1 MTSVD
6 QFSELLCCDTVAQ
19 WRDKLFSIGSEM
31 GYEKTLVAIFP
42 DRDTPVR
49 IEYAFLHHSYPAAWL
64 NKYDSQKLYLVDPTV
79 THCATKSTPLVWSP
93 EIFSERR
100 QRNLYEEANSY
111 GLRSGVTL
119 PIHGANGEFGIVC
132 FVSDRKPEKQFDRHV
147 RANLAALCCLRDFV
161 LESAGGF
168 MKPGSS
174 QKADDLRISSRELE
188 CLKWA
193 AEGKSSWEIGRILSC
208 AEATVNFHFTNIRRK
223 LNSKSRQ
230 QAVVKAIK
238 LGLIYP
244 S

>member
-19 WRDKLFSIGSEM
+19 WRDKLFSIGLEL

-42 DRDTPVR
+42 DRDTPVTAKH
-49 IEYAFLHHSYPAAWL
+49 AFLHHSYSPAWL
-64 NKYDSQKLYLVDPTV
+64 TRYDHEEMHRVDPTFG
-79 THCATKSTPLVWSP
+79 HCATKSTPLIWSP
-93 EIFSERR
+93 RIFSEPK
-100 QRNLYEEANSY
+100 QRNLYEEATGY

-132 FVSDRKPEKQFDRHV
+132 FVSDCRPDKNFDRHV
-147 RANLAALCCLRDFV
+147 HASLAALCCLRDFV
-161 LESAGGF
+161 LESAGSF
-168 MKPGSS
+168 MKLGSP
-174 QKADDLRISSRELE
+174 KADEVRISSRELE
-188 CLKWA
+188 CLRWA
-193 AEGKSSWEIGRILSC
+193 AEGKSSWEIGRILNC